1 MNNFLHLASNVDTL
15 PLTIALQKNTQLWGQ
30 HGARKYAE
38 GSPHSGMTDIWVRY
52 NHIDNLGP
60 HFNDAH
66 ESVWYPAIHDLPQ
79 VRPIVF
85 GLMARVEG
93 ERLGGVLITKLP
105 PGGSIAPH
113 VDESWHASYYEKY
126 YVAVKSQEGCVFGF
140 PDGEIKAN
148 TGDVYWFRN
157 DVPHWVKNDS
167 DEDRLSMIVC
177 IK

>member
-1 MNNFLHLASNVDTL
+1 MNSFLKIAHGIDML
-15 PLTIALQKNTQLWGQ
+15 PLQLALQKKPHLWGQ

-38 GSPHSGMTDIWVRY
+38 ASPHLAMTDIWVRY

-60 HFNDAH
+60 NFNDEH
-66 ESVWYPAIHDLPQ
+66 DSVWYPAINDLPQ
-79 VRPIVF
+79 VRPIVM

-93 ERLGGVLITKLP
+93 ERLGGVLITKIP

-113 VDESWHASYYEKY
+113 VDGGWHAGYYEKY
-126 YVAVKSQEGCVFGF
+126 YVAVKNDPGAVFGF
-140 PDGEIKAN
+140 PDGDIHAN

-157 DVPHWVKNDS
+157 DIPHWVNNDS
-167 DEDRLSMIVC
+167 SDERIAMIAC